1 MKKKLL
7 FAIAACAFFLPATV
21 FAKAPEYKPAEKVF
35 YANGTA
41 ITIEARTDGEAGA
54 LIKWDGGEEAVAADT
69 SVFGGSH
76 NSDEVIENAS
86 IIMNGGTIKN
96 IIGGGL
102 HKSITKNV
110 TITLNNGTVK
120 AVQGGGAH
128 HFQMTDDGD
137 YIPSSVAEAKN
148 RDTAVT
154 IVDKAIVTIN
164 GGTVT
169 SSVFGGGES
178 YSYTGKA
185 TVTINSS
192 FTGEIGY
199 VTAGGSNGYTG
210 EGIVYANG
218 GKINVLQAVNRG
230 FMKTSELT
238 VDGAEVENAYASAEG
253 DNQELGVTD
262 SAKLVVISGKVG
274 YAAPGQKGTPGQKA
288 NEISTIV
295 YNDGT
300 VTTVEDFDEDA
311 TTVTVNLMLI
321 AGNERQ
327 TIQIPKGTVFTAEE
341 LKAMVEEIN
350 NELAEDNLEL
360 VGFYLDE
367 EFTQEFDFSTPI
379 DQDLELYM
387 KLKEVTPT
395 EDKNV
400 ENPNTS
406 DVNIF
411 LILSL
416 VAVGAFG
423 TTLVLKNRL
432 S

>member
-7 FAIAACAFFLPATV
+7 FVIAACAFFLPATV
-21 FAKAPEYKPAEKVF
+21 FAAKAPEYVPDDYSF
-35 YANGTA
+35 YANGTP
-41 ITIEARTDGEAGA
+41 ITIEARTDGKEGA
-54 LIKWDGGEEAVAADT
+54 LIKWDGGEKNVAADT
-69 SVFGGSH
+69 SVFAGAH
-76 NSDEVIENAS
+76 NSSEVVENAS
-86 IIMNGGTIKN
+86 ITMNAGTIRN
-96 IIGGGL
+96 IIGGGE
-102 HKSITKNV
+102 HKSIVKKV
-110 TITLNNGTVK
+110 TITLNNGTVTGSI
-120 AVQGGGAH
+120 VGGGMRYGTNTH
-128 HFQMTDDGD
+128 DDFTE
-137 YIPSSVAEAKN
+137 PKKSEMNS
-148 RDTAVT
+148 RDDAIT
-154 IVDKAIVTIN
+154 IVDEAIITIN
-164 GGTVT
+164 AGTIGQ
-169 SSVFGGGES
+169 SVFGGGES

-218 GKINVLQAVNRG
+218 GKIKVLQAVNRG

-238 VDGAEVENAYASAEG
+238 VDGAEVEKAYASAEG

-274 YAAPGQKGTPGQKA
+274 YAAPGQKGNPGQKA

-300 VTTVEDFDEDA
+300 VTTVEDFNEDA

-321 AGNERQ
+321 AGDEEQ
-327 TIQIPKGTVFTAEE
+327 TIQIPKGTVFTDEE
-341 LKAMVEEIN
+341 LKAMIEEIN
-350 NELAEDNLEL
+350 NELAADNLEL

-367 EFTQEFDFSTPI
+367 KLTQEFDFSTPI
-379 DQDLELYM
+379 EQDMELYM
-387 KLKEVTPT
+387 KLKDITP
-395 EDKNV
+395 EQKV
-400 ENPNTS
+400 ENPETS